1 MIAPR
6 LAFSFFM
13 SVVLLMCGAVC
24 TRQIGLTPGLGLMVP
39 LPPG

>member
-6 LAFSFFM
+6 LRLAFFM
-13 SVVLLMCGAVC
+13 SVVLFMCGAVC
-24 TRQIGLTPGLGLMVP
+24 TRQIGLSAGLGPMVL

>member
-6 LAFSFFM
+6 LGLAFFM
-13 SVVLLMCGAVC
+13 TVVLLMCGAVC
-24 TRQIGLTPGLGLMVP
+24 TRQIGLSAGLGPMVL